1 MTLAP
6 QDRTRGSVIGSY
18 ELLDRIGALHDM
30 SEALEISEQIV
41 DGQVRFTYKDY
52 RAAPPGRSRRPPS

>member
-1 MTLAP
+1 MMLAP
-6 QDRTRGSVIGSY
+6 QDRTRGSVIESY
-18 ELLDRIGALHDM
+18 ELLDRIGASDDL

-52 RAAPPGRSRRPPS
+52 RAAPRTRRRR